1 MSDSPDCPDAPPT
14 EPLVVPPPMD
24 KGPVTE
30 GERIRVLDVIR
41 GLAIFG
47 IFMVNMKFFAGPLMD
62 ALVPMI
68 GPEATV
74 TDRLCWLFIKV
85 FFELK
90 FISIFS
96 LLFGMGMVLQMR
108 RGQATGRPFS
118 QMYLRRTLVL
128 MLIGL
133 AHALLLWYGDILLL
147 YSVIAFGVF
156 WLRNLSPKVQLWLA
170 AAGIAISIGVIGCFG
185 AAGLVNALVN
195 PPEAVE
201 ARDGAQPARPADVP
215 EASDEADD
223 DPAATEVAGE
233 TDPWSRFVATL
244 RRVRDDPGPES
255 WRQVEMIAY
264 REGPMAATL
273 LTRAATFGILLIMMT
288 FGGFLFRIVGMFLL
302 GMALMKLDF
311 FSPQRRRWH
320 WALCL
325 FGLGAGL
332 AGELGAAGL
341 LLTLDTG
348 EGFTWPIAFTDLI
361 HQLASVA
368 LCLGYVGA
376 VTLVVS
382 SGIVRPVMG
391 ALAAVGRLALT
402 NYLLQSVV
410 ATGLMYWWGLGLF
423 GEVTRVN
430 QILLVVLIYVAQVAG
445 SVLWLRW
452 FTMGPCEWAWRTLTY
467 LKLQPLVRRA

>member
-14 EPLVVPPPMD
+14 EPPVVPPKVD
-24 KGPVTE
+24 AGPVTE
-30 GERIRVLDVIR
+30 GRRIQVLDVIR

-47 IFMVNMKFFAGPLMD
+47 IFMVNMQFFAGPLMD
-62 ALVPMI
+62 LLVPMI
-68 GPEATV
+68 DPEATV

-85 FFELK
+85 FFEYK

-108 RGQATGRPFS
+108 RRRATGRPFAPT
-118 QMYLRRTLVL
+118 YLRRTLVL

-133 AHALLLWYGDILLL
+133 AHALLLWYGDILFI

-156 WLRNLSPKVQLWLA
+156 WLRNLSSKVLLWLA
-170 AAGIAISIGVIGCFG
+170 AAGIAISIGVVGCF
-185 AAGLVNALVN
+185 AVAGLVYAQLN
-195 PPEAVE
+195 PPDVVE
-201 ARDGAQPARPADVP
+201 ARDGAQPKHAADVP
-215 EASDEADD
+215 EASEPADD
-223 DPAATEVAGE
+223 DQAAQETAGE
-233 TDPWSRFVATL
+233 TDPWSRYVATL
-244 RRVRDDPGPES
+244 RRVGDDPGPES
-255 WRQVEMIAY
+255 WREVEMIAY
-264 REGPMAATL
+264 RDGPMAATL
-273 LTRAATFGILLIMMT
+273 LTRAATFGIILIMMT
-288 FGGFLFRIVGMFLL
+288 FGGFLFRIAGMFLL

-311 FSPQRRRWH
+311 FSPNRRRWH

-341 LLTLDTG
+341 LLTLDIR

-361 HQLASVA
+361 HQLASLA
-368 LCLGYVGA
+368 LCLGYLGA

-382 SGIVRPVMG
+382 SGVVRPVIE
-391 ALAAVGRLALT
+391 AFAAVGRLALS
-402 NYLLQSVV
+402 NYLLQTVV

-430 QILLVVLIYVAQVAG
+430 QILLVVLIYGAQVAG

-467 LKLQPLVRRA
+467 LTLQPLLRRA